1 MADTFVAN
9 PGVGGNTFASDD
21 IGGVHYPRSKI
32 VIGADNTND
41 GDVSSAN
48 PLPITAATLEAATKL
63 EDAVHTTGDRGVHV
77 LGVRLDADTSPVSA
91 DSDYHPFVFNSTGRL
106 KVSVKPGATVAT
118 TGNITAAAQSV
129 AIDVSREAGVNVQI
143 AGTFAGLNA
152 TFEGSIDGGTTYFTV
167 QAARSSTGALESTTG
182 VIAANPGYVWEVST
196 NGYTNF
202 RVRST
207 AFTSGTAAVTITPAA
222 FASEVAPSVSLQTGA
237 NTIGAVNIAAA
248 QTLATV
254 TTVAT
259 VTNITNQGHL
269 ADNAAFVDGTTRL
282 MMAGFVFDE
291 TAGTA
296 LTENDGAAAR
306 VDSKRAVVHVIED
319 ATTRG
324 QRQAVNASGGA
335 SVTPVPHTAG
345 GLSKAKILSA
355 ASTNATSVKASAG
368 QLYGWALF
376 NSSATAKFVKL
387 HNTAGTPTA
396 GASVDFT
403 ILVPPGSGANVEF
416 SHGIPYAT
424 GIGYTIT
431 GAAADADTTAV
442 AANDVLGILLY
453 K

>member
-1 MADTFVAN
+1 MADNFTANAGAGGDTFGADEITAVK
-9 PGVGGNTFASDD
+9 
-21 IGGVHYPRSKI
+21 YPRSKLI
-32 VIGADNTND
+32 HGADGTND
-41 GDVSSAN
+41 GDVSLTNGLPTQLVNVRNTVSTANSSAAN
-48 PLPITAATLEAATKL
+48 LGVGAVFTGTSEDISGFATVQVTVFASHASGTDGLSIQQSSDGTNWDITDVFTVPAAT
-63 EDAVHTTGDRGVHV
+63 G
-77 LGVRLDADTSPVSA
+77 
-91 DSDYHPFVFNSTGRL
+91 
-106 KVSVKPGATVAT
+106 KVYS
-118 TGNITAAAQSV
+118 
-129 AIDVSREAGVNVQI
+129 
-143 AGTFAGLNA
+143 
-152 TFEGSIDGGTTYFTV
+152 V
-167 QAARSSTGALESTTG
+167 QAAARFFR
-182 VIAANPGYVWEVST
+182 VVYT
-196 NGYTNF
+196 NGATLTTSLRIQTVFKYLAPKGSSQRPQDALSNENDFEQVSSFPSFYNGTTWDRFRGDTTNGLD
-202 RVRST
+202 VD
-207 AFTSGTAAVTITPAA
+207 VTRLPALA
-222 FASEVAPSVSLQTGA
+222 TGS

-254 TTVAT
+254 TTVGT
-259 VTNITNQGHL
+259 VTTCSTLTNITNWGNIV
-269 ADNAAFVDGTTRL
+269 DNAAFTDGTTRL
-282 MMAGFVFDE
+282 MPGGYIFDE

-296 LTENDGAAAR
+296 LTENDCAAAR
-306 VDSKRAVVHVIED
+306 IDSKRAQVQVLED

-324 QRQAVNASGGA
+324 QRQSVNASGGA

-376 NSSATAKFVKL
+376 NSTTTAKYVKL

-431 GAAADADTTAV
+431 GAAADTDTTAV